1 MPLPEPPQGGELM
14 KNEVDNVITLVQPKS
29 EEEGLLNVV
38 ITDRKSGEQKCCQHI
53 RTTISEVNRTIT
65 CNRCGLALDPFE
77 LVLDRARN
85 GENIVSEI
93 KSLYAKRDALREAVA
108 KLEREEKNAKARLR
122 AARTAILYAENDLKN
137 IEQEVNR

>member
-1 MPLPEPPQGGELM
+1 MDD
-14 KNEVDNVITLVQPKS
+14 NSDNVIQLLQPKS

-38 ITDRKSGEQKCCQHI
+38 ITDRKSGAQKCCQHI
-53 RTTISEVNRTIT
+53 RTTISEVNRTII

-93 KSLYAKRDALREAVA
+93 KSLYARRDALRESVA

-122 AARTAILYAENDLKN
+122 AARTAILFAENDLKN
-137 IEQEVNR
+137 TEQGIKQ

>member
-1 MPLPEPPQGGELM
+1 M
-14 KNEVDNVITLVQPKS
+14 KNEGDNVITLVQPKS

-38 ITDRKSGEQKCCQHI
+38 ITDEKSVEQKCCQHI
-53 RTTISEVNRTIT
+53 STTISEVNRTIT
-65 CNRCGLALDPFE
+65 CKRCGLALDPFE

-85 GENIVSEI
+85 GENIVTEI

>member
-1 MPLPEPPQGGELM
+1 MDD
-14 KNEVDNVITLVQPKS
+14 NSDNVIQLVQPKS
-29 EEEGLLNVV
+29 EEEGLLSVV
-38 ITDRKSGEQKCCQHI
+38 ITDRKSGAQKCCQHI
-53 RTTISEVNRTIT
+53 RTTISEVNRTII

-93 KSLYAKRDALREAVA
+93 KSLYARRDALRESVA

-122 AARTAILYAENDLKN
+122 AARTAILFAENDLKN
-137 IEQEVNR
+137 TEQGIKQ

>member
-1 MPLPEPPQGGELM
+1 M

-38 ITDRKSGEQKCCQHI
+38 VTDRKSGEQKCCQHI

-93 KSLYAKRDALREAVA
+93 KSLY
-108 KLEREEKNAKARLR
+108 
-122 AARTAILYAENDLKN
+122 
-137 IEQEVNR
+137 

>member
-1 MPLPEPPQGGELM
+1 MPIC
-14 KNEVDNVITLVQPKS
+14 V
-29 EEEGLLNVV
+29 
-38 ITDRKSGEQKCCQHI
+38 H
-53 RTTISEVNRTIT
+53 
-65 CNRCGLALDPFE
+65 NRCGLALDPFE

-93 KSLYAKRDALREAVA
+93 KSLYTKRDALREAVA

-122 AARTAILYAENDLKN
+122 AARAAILYAENDLKN

>member
-1 MPLPEPPQGGELM
+1 MDD
-14 KNEVDNVITLVQPKS
+14 NSDNVIQLVQPKS

-53 RTTISEVNRTIT
+53 RTTISEVNRTII
-65 CNRCGLALDPFE
+65 CDRCGLALDPFG
-77 LVLDRARN
+77 LILDRARN

-93 KSLYAKRDALREAVA
+93 KSLYARRDALRESVA

-122 AARTAILYAENDLKN
+122 AARTAILFAENDLKN
-137 IEQEVNR
+137 TEQGIKQ

>member
-1 MPLPEPPQGGELM
+1 M
-14 KNEVDNVITLVQPKS
+14 
-29 EEEGLLNVV
+29 
-38 ITDRKSGEQKCCQHI
+38 
-53 RTTISEVNRTIT
+53 NRTIT
-65 CNRCGLALDPFE
+65 CKRCGLALDPFE

-85 GENIVSEI
+85 GENIVTEI

-137 IEQEVNR
+137 IEQEVNQ

>member
-1 MPLPEPPQGGELM
+1 M

-38 ITDRKSGEQKCCQHI
+38 ITDRKSGEQKYCQHI

-108 KLEREEKNAKARLR
+108 QLEREEKNAKSRLR

>member
-1 MPLPEPPQGGELM
+1 
-14 KNEVDNVITLVQPKS
+14 
-29 EEEGLLNVV
+29 
-38 ITDRKSGEQKCCQHI
+38 
-53 RTTISEVNRTIT
+53 VNRTIT
-65 CNRCGLALDPFE
+65 CNRCGLALEPFE
-77 LVLDRARN
+77 FILDRARN

>member
-1 MPLPEPPQGGELM
+1 MDD
-14 KNEVDNVITLVQPKS
+14 NSDNVIQLVQPKS

-65 CNRCGLALDPFE
+65 CKRCGLALDPFE

-93 KSLYAKRDALREAVA
+93 KSLYARRDALRESVA

-122 AARTAILYAENDLKN
+122 AARTAILFAENDLKN
-137 IEQEVNR
+137 TEQGIKQ

>member
-1 MPLPEPPQGGELM
+1 MDD
-14 KNEVDNVITLVQPKS
+14 NSDNVITLVQPGS

-53 RTTISEVNRTIT
+53 RTTISEVNRTII

-85 GENIVSEI
+85 GENIVFEI
-93 KSLYAKRDALREAVA
+93 KSLYARRDALRESVA

-122 AARTAILYAENDLKN
+122 AARTAILFAENDLKN
-137 IEQEVNR
+137 TEQGIKQ

>member
-1 MPLPEPPQGGELM
+1 M
-14 KNEVDNVITLVQPKS
+14 KNEGDNVITLVQPKS

-38 ITDRKSGEQKCCQHI
+38 ITDEKSVEQKCCQHI
-53 RTTISEVNRTIT
+53 CTTISEVNRTIT
-65 CNRCGLALDPFE
+65 CKRCGLALDPFE

-85 GENIVSEI
+85 GENIVTEI

-137 IEQEVNR
+137 IEQEVNQ

>member
-1 MPLPEPPQGGELM
+1 MDD
-14 KNEVDNVITLVQPKS
+14 NSDNVIQLVQPKS

-38 ITDRKSGEQKCCQHI
+38 ITDRKSGAQKCCQHI
-53 RTTISEVNRTIT
+53 RTTISEVNRTII

-93 KSLYAKRDALREAVA
+93 KSLYARRDALRESVA

-122 AARTAILYAENDLKN
+122 AARTAILFAENDLKN
-137 IEQEVNR
+137 TEQGIKQ

>member
-1 MPLPEPPQGGELM
+1 MDD
-14 KNEVDNVITLVQPKS
+14 NSDNVIQLVQPKS

-53 RTTISEVNRTIT
+53 RTTISEVNRTII
-65 CNRCGLALDPFE
+65 CDRCGLALDPFE

-93 KSLYAKRDALREAVA
+93 KSLYARRDALRESVA

-122 AARTAILYAENDLKN
+122 AARTAILFAENDLKN
-137 IEQEVNR
+137 TEQGIKQ

>member
-1 MPLPEPPQGGELM
+1 MDD
-14 KNEVDNVITLVQPKS
+14 NSDNVIQLVQPKS

-53 RTTISEVNRTIT
+53 RTTISEVNRTII
-65 CNRCGLALDPFE
+65 CDRCGLALEPFE
-77 LVLDRARN
+77 FVLDRARN

-93 KSLYAKRDALREAVA
+93 KSLYARRDALRESVA

-122 AARTAILYAENDLKN
+122 AARTAILFAENDLKN
-137 IEQEVNR
+137 TEQGIKQ

>member
-1 MPLPEPPQGGELM
+1 MDD
-14 KNEVDNVITLVQPKS
+14 NSDNVIQLLQPKS

-65 CNRCGLALDPFE
+65 CKRCGLALDPFE

-93 KSLYAKRDALREAVA
+93 KSLYARRDALRESVA

-122 AARTAILYAENDLKN
+122 AARTAILFAENDLKN
-137 IEQEVNR
+137 TEQGIKQ

>member
-1 MPLPEPPQGGELM
+1 
-14 KNEVDNVITLVQPKS
+14 
-29 EEEGLLNVV
+29 
-38 ITDRKSGEQKCCQHI
+38 
-53 RTTISEVNRTIT
+53 
-65 CNRCGLALDPFE
+65 
-77 LVLDRARN
+77 
-85 GENIVSEI
+85 I

>member
-1 MPLPEPPQGGELM
+1 MDD
-14 KNEVDNVITLVQPKS
+14 NSDNVITLVQPKS

-38 ITDRKSGEQKCCQHI
+38 ITDRKSVEQKCCQHI

-122 AARTAILYAENDLKN
+122 AARTAILYAE
-137 IEQEVNR
+137 

>member
-1 MPLPEPPQGGELM
+1 M
-14 KNEVDNVITLVQPKS
+14 
-29 EEEGLLNVV
+29 
-38 ITDRKSGEQKCCQHI
+38 
-53 RTTISEVNRTIT
+53 NRTIT
-65 CNRCGLALDPFE
+65 CKRCGLTLDPFE

-122 AARTAILYAENDLKN
+122 ATRTAILYAENDLKN

>member
-1 MPLPEPPQGGELM
+1 MM
-14 KNEVDNVITLVQPKS
+14 NEGDNVITLVQPKS
-29 EEEGLLNVV
+29 EEEELLNVV
-38 ITDRKSGEQKCCQHI
+38 ITDEKSVEQKCCQHF

-65 CNRCGLALDPFE
+65 CKRCGLALDPFE

-93 KSLYAKRDALREAVA
+93 KSLYTKRDALREAVA

-122 AARTAILYAENDLKN
+122 AVRTAILYAENDLKN

>member
-1 MPLPEPPQGGELM
+1 M
-14 KNEVDNVITLVQPKS
+14 
-29 EEEGLLNVV
+29 
-38 ITDRKSGEQKCCQHI
+38 
-53 RTTISEVNRTIT
+53 
-65 CNRCGLALDPFE
+65 ALEPFE

-93 KSLYAKRDALREAVA
+93 KSLYTKRDALREAVA

-122 AARTAILYAENDLKN
+122 AARAAILYAENDLKN

>member
-1 MPLPEPPQGGELM
+1 M
-14 KNEVDNVITLVQPKS
+14 KNEGDNVITLVQPKS

-38 ITDRKSGEQKCCQHI
+38 ITDEKSVEQKCCQHI
-53 RTTISEVNRTIT
+53 STTISEVNRTIT
-65 CNRCGLALDPFE
+65 CKRCGLALDPFE

-85 GENIVSEI
+85 GENIVTEI

-137 IEQEVNR
+137 IGQEVNR